1 MSPIQPRSTLT
12 IQEGTGWPDNPFVVR
27 CTRLSG
33 SSALLEMLGEHLR
46 DMAMQR
52 NWQSLQMIDH
62 TTEEQGVRTLQ
73 SFEINYEQYEESQ
86 VEYYSAVVWYDISEP
101 WALIHSAEHTH
112 H

>member
-1 MSPIQPRSTLT
+1 
-12 IQEGTGWPDNPFVVR
+12 
-27 CTRLSG
+27 
-33 SSALLEMLGEHLR
+33 
-46 DMAMQR
+46 
-52 NWQSLQMIDH
+52 MIDH